1 MLPSDPPKRGYQ
13 KCVKHIVCEPNQWR
27 NKGGSKWQVSIY
39 FDPPVFRYCPRFSE
53 LRAVLMRLIAL
64 YGVDFVSE
72 SLGMEIRIK
81 NESKGAD

>member
-1 MLPSDPPKRGYQ
+1 MLQSEPPKRGYQ